1 MQKRQYHGLDLDA
14 GSRNDD
20 AVVFNT
26 YYRDRMNQIGLLIA
40 LDGGVKGKGS
50 IKILLMF
57 LATEADR

>member
-1 MQKRQYHGLDLDA
+1 MRQYDGLDLDA

-40 LDGGVKGKGS
+40 LDGGVKGKRI
-50 IKILLMF
+50 IKD
-57 LATEADR
+57 TSYDSGYRSR